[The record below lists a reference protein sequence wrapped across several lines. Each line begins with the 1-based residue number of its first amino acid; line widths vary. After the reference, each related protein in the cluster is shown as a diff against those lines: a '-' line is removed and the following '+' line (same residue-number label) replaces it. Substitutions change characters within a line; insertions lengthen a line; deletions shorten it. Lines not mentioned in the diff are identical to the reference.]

1 MLHGFEEYTTPLSD
15 YEKKLI
21 PAFVV
26 SFKKHIGKGQAV
38 TNKEIIEAFGKIDV
52 HLSETQVRKIINHIR
67 NNHLVPGLIASSKG
81 YYITKDVNELK
92 QYIKSLN
99 GRENEI
105 RRVKESMQQHLKYLI
120 EGKQSLINLQQ

>member
-1 MLHGFEEYTTPLSD
+1 VLQGFEEYTTPLSD

-81 YYITKDVNELK
+81 YYITKDVNELNNTSK
-92 QYIKSLN
+92 ALTA
-99 GRENEI
+99 
-105 RRVKESMQQHLKYLI
+105 VKMKYA
-120 EGKQSLINLQQ
+120 E